1 MSEVRRLFVYG
12 TLMRGGHH
20 HDVLEGARFVGANA
34 TVPEF
39 DLVFIDYYPAL
50 LRGGRTAVV
59 GEVFEVDATMLQR
72 LDALEEVPDY
82 YLREPVKLADGSE
95 ADSYVMPRARALN
108 ATPIP
113 SGDFRLHIS
122 KRS

>member
-1 MSEVRRLFVYG
+1 VFVYG

-20 HDVLEGARFVGANA
+20 HDVLQGARFVGENV

-50 LRGGRTAVV
+50 LRGGSTAVV
-59 GEVFEVDATMLQR
+59 GEVFEVDAATLQR

-95 ADSYVMPRARALN
+95 VDCYVMPRARAVN

-122 KRS
+122 KRA